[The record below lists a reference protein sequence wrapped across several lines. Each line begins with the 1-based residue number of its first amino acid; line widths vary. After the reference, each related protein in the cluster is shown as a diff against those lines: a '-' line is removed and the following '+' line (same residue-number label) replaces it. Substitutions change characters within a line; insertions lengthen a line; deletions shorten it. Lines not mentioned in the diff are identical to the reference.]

1 MVAAMIKMSQVAMFA
16 RIKSFKLPKPISMP
30 KLLLQQ
36 LLSKVVTIRDQLSL
50 GQKFYLLAMVLL
62 LLNQPLTWVASM
74 SLLAIL
80 LEFWPVFEKVW
91 NSLAGKA
98 VLLLFYAII
107 ANFALANASAVVNEV
122 VGVPAQHF
130 NYTHNFAILLYIPAW
145 FIIISGIVMFI
156 VQIMSPMYFVLMW
169 LLKPLGIYSPK
180 LVAYQAFH
188 RITFIIRIIL
198 SVIVLYH
205 LWMLIGLDFEDDID
219 DPNSQFSQVLMGQDE
234 QIKEEIKSQ
243 LEQTQLVKEQKAL
256 ANDDEVLRMD
266 VNMDKEIDFKQVH
279 QDYYRG
285 VRKAIAFFAF
295 TFEADTF
302 SRCDKAPNSH
312 VVELNDYEILEIVPD
327 KQSQYGYLFSIKQCY
342 SAAFPLNK

>member
-1 MVAAMIKMSQVAMFA
+1 MFA
-16 RIKSFKLPKPISMP
+16 RIKSFKLPKPTLMP
-30 KLLLQQ
+30 KLFFQQ
-36 LLSKVVTIRDQLSL
+36 FFSRIVAIRDQLSL
-50 GQKFYLLAMVLL
+50 AQKLYLLAILL
-62 LLNQPLTWVASM
+62 LLLKQPLAWVATI

-91 NSLAGKA
+91 HSLAGKA

-145 FIIISGIVMFI
+145 FIIISGIVMFV

-169 LLKPLGIYSPK
+169 LLKPLGIHSPK

-188 RITFIIRIIL
+188 RMTFIIRVIL

-205 LWMLIGLDFEDDID
+205 LWMLIGIDLEDDID
-219 DPNSQFSQVLMGQDE
+219 DPKSHISQVLIDDDE
-234 QIKEEIKSQ
+234 QVREEVLAQ
-243 LEQTQLVKEQKAL
+243 LEQADSAIDEKAL
-256 ANDDEVLRMD
+256 ANDDAD
-266 VNMDKEIDFKQVH
+266 VHVDINADEIDFKQVH
-279 QDYYRG
+279 QDYYLG
-285 VRKAIAFFAF
+285 VRKAIGYFAF

-302 SRCDKAPNSH
+302 SRCDKAEDAH

-327 KQSQYGYLFSIKQCY
+327 KQSQYGYSFLVKKCF